1 MGFISGEAFDIWREV
16 DELNFKRALRISFPS
31 LLIALLALPVF
42 PDSPDEI
49 LSPMLERL
57 GKGGESAYS

>member
-31 LLIALLALPVF
+31 LLMGLLALP
-42 PDSPDEI
+42 ERKYEG
-49 LSPMLERL
+49 LS
-57 GKGGESAYS
+57 